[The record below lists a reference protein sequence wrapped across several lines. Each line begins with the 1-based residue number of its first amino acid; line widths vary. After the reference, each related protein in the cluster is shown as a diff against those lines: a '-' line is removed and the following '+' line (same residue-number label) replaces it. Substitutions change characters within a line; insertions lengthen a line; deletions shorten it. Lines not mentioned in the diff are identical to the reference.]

1 MKLLVTASGILIA
14 VLGLLWFGAAKF
26 GLHLP
31 FGIKLTITIVLVVC
45 WIALAVTVWLRRTKQ
60 QAQASPMTKTF
71 VRGASGV
78 SEMNDQFQKAFN
90 ALKSTRPTALTQL
103 PWYLVIGGSGSGK
116 TTMLHES
123 GLSFVSFGAG
133 SSYTGAATRSC
144 DWWFTEEAVLLDTA
158 GRYISDNTSL
168 TEWKAFLDLV
178 RQARPELALNGVLI
192 AVSVPDLIKKDEAGV
207 AAEAQRVRDRIAD
220 LNRLFALEVPFYVVF
235 TKCDMIGGFKDFFAS
250 LPPAEREQV
259 WGTTLPWPSEPAA
272 DVRGQFQRE
281 VASLLPALRT
291 RRMGALSAGNTAA
304 GGGEQQYKILQFPH
318 QFASVGK
325 WMGDFLAAL
334 LRPGQGEAAPAL
346 RGFYFTS
353 AHQAARPA
361 AAPAAA
367 PQPAAQPAQRANLEG
382 SIFIQANSPQLA
394 AQTSERNQGLFL
406 KDMLAKQVLGD
417 QHLVRVAPAV
427 RRRRQ
432 LMRGSALIGS
442 AVGLLAFAIWLAAW
456 FSEGRGLINGAIAA
470 SQKVVDTARVE
481 AGKLGPNLGAL
492 DDLRAAL
499 AALDRHSSGGAQ
511 RARAQGYSLYYTQL
525 KRWFLVPAGDRI
537 RGELEKLR
545 TAQGKTLTTYDEI
558 NDLFRCY
565 LMLSGDD
572 KEAPPDR
579 ELLERRLGEGD
590 RWLAGVS
597 EPGKPVDPAIA
608 TVASQQLAHFLGHLG
623 STEGWAI
630 PVDRPLVERIK
641 YELGEALWIAQSYD
655 DVVSTLQAA
664 VAKVGR
670 DAVIPAVSRELVVS
684 DYEFPVL
691 FTQAGWDQTMT
702 SAIAEKAEG
711 LFRKYQ
717 ALKIDKSKDAI
728 AERLRARYSA
738 DVTRHWLRLV
748 TGVKPARAQ
757 DLREAAANL
766 RALVSPQSPWRDL
779 LRGAWQGMQVR
790 FSAADLRP
798 VAGDADFKWIED
810 SLTALA
816 EFQGE
821 VDQFA
826 TGTDTGRRSL
836 ELVRLQKLQAAYEAA
851 WTKVGAALRTID
863 AADRRSAALQ
873 AFENLTAEI
882 HRVLSAE
889 VTAEQDAA
897 WAQKVHKPFAAELAS
912 RFPFDRASKT
922 DAPLA
927 AFSKMFNPKSGLAT
941 LASTE
946 VENLRK
952 LKFAGRDLLPVNR
965 DYERLAER
973 AKEIRTALYP
983 DNAVT
988 IDGAFTLTL
997 MQREG
1002 VKDVRVVIGAEAFGL
1017 YDRPDRRGQFKWKES
1032 DTLGAKLSINVVS
1045 DQWLTLDYTGQP
1057 FGLIRLLRD
1066 GQPTPRPE
1074 GGQLCTWTFAG
1085 KAIGKDVTFNAGA
1098 VLEANGLERL
1108 VPAEFFGTLVCPER
1122 VGR

>member
-1 MKLLVTASGILIA
+1 MKLLTSATGILIA
-14 VLGLLWFGAAKF
+14 VLGLLWFGSGKF

-31 FGIKLTITIVLVVC
+31 TGIKLTITIVLVVC
-45 WIALAVTVWLRRTKQ
+45 WIALLVTVLLRLSKKK
-60 QAQASPMTKTF
+60 AEAAPMTKSF
-71 VRGASGV
+71 MRSGSGV

-103 PWYLVIGGSGSGK
+103 PWYLVLGGSGSGK
-116 TTMLHES
+116 TTMLQES

-133 SSYTGAATRSC
+133 SSYTGGATRSC

-158 GRYISDNTSL
+158 GRYVADNTSL
-168 TEWKAFLDLV
+168 IEWKAFLDLV

-207 AAEAQRVRDRIAD
+207 AAEAQRVRDRLAD
-220 LNRLFALEVPFYVVF
+220 LNRLFALDVPLYVVF

-250 LPPAEREQV
+250 LPRSEREQV
-259 WGTTLPWPSEPAA
+259 WGTTLPWPSEIAA

-281 VASLLPALRT
+281 VAALLPALRT
-291 RRMGALSAGNTAA
+291 RRMGALSAGNSA
-304 GGGEQQYKILQFPH
+304 GDHTGDQRYKILQFPH

-334 LRPGQGEAAPAL
+334 LRPGQGQAAPAL

-353 AHQAARPA
+353 AQQAARPA
-361 AAPAAA
+361 GQPAAA

-382 SIFIQANSPQLA
+382 SIFVQANAPQA
-394 AQTSERNQGLFL
+394 STPVSERNQGLFL
-406 KDMLAKQVLGD
+406 KDLLSKQMLGD
-417 QHLVRVAPAV
+417 QRLVRVAPPV

-432 LMRGSALIGS
+432 LVRGTALIAS
-442 AVGLLAFAIWLAAW
+442 AAGLLAFLVWLAAW
-456 FSEGRGLINGAIAA
+456 YGDGRALISGAIAA
-470 SQKVVDTARVE
+470 SQKVVDTGRTE
-481 AGKLGPNLGAL
+481 AGKLAPNLGAL

-499 AALDRHSSGGAQ
+499 APLDRHSAGGVQ
-511 RARAQGYSLYYTQL
+511 RARALGYGLYYTQL
-525 KRWFLVPAGDRI
+525 KRYFLVPVGDRL

-545 TAQGKTLTTYDEI
+545 TAEGKTLATYDEI
-558 NDLFRCY
+558 NDLYRCY
-565 LMLSGDD
+565 LMLSGD

-579 ELLERRLGEGD
+579 ELLERRLGENE

-597 EPGKPVDPAIA
+597 ERGKPVDPAVA
-608 TVASQQLAHFLGHLG
+608 TVASQQLMHYLGHLD

-630 PVDRPLVERIK
+630 PVDRPLVDRMTF
-641 YELGEALWIAQSYD
+641 ELGEALYIARSYD
-655 DVVSTLQAA
+655 DVVSTLQTA

-670 DAVIPAVSRELVVS
+670 DAVIPTVSRELVVS

-691 FTQAGWDQTMT
+691 FTQAGWDETMA
-702 SAIAEKAEG
+702 SAITEKAET

-717 ALKIDKSKDAI
+717 AIKVDKSKDVI

-779 LRGAWQGMQVR
+779 LRGAWQGLQVR
-790 FSAADLRP
+790 FSASDLRP

-810 SLTALA
+810 ALTALA
-816 EFQGE
+816 EFQGA

-836 ELVRLQKLQAAYEAA
+836 ELVRLQSLQVAYEAA
-851 WTKVGAALRTID
+851 WTKVVGVLRTID

-897 WAQKVHKPFAAELAS
+897 WGQKVHKPFAADLAS
-912 RFPFDRASKT
+912 RFPFDRAAKT

-927 AFSKMFNPKSGLAT
+927 AFSRMFNPKSGLVT
-941 LASTE
+941 IASTE
-946 VENLRK
+946 VEALRK
-952 LKFAGRDLLPVNR
+952 VKFAGRDLLPVNR
-965 DYERLAER
+965 DYERLIER

-983 DNAVT
+983 ESAVT

-1002 VKDVRVVIGAEAFGL
+1002 VKDVRVVIGAEPFGL

-1057 FGLIRLLRD
+1057 FGLIHLLRD

-1074 GGQLCTWTFAG
+1074 GGQICNWTFAG
-1085 KAIGKDVTFNAGA
+1085 KAIGKDVTFNASA
-1098 VLEANGLERL
+1098 VLEASGLERL

>member
-1 MKLLVTASGILIA
+1 MKLLSTATGILLA
-14 VLGLLWFGAAKF
+14 VLGLLWFASGKL

-31 FGIKLTITIVLVVC
+31 TGIKITITIVLLVC
-45 WIALAVTVWLRRTKQ
+45 WIGLMITALVRRAKKK
-60 QAQASPMTKTF
+60 AQAAPMTKTF
-71 VRGASGV
+71 MRNASGV
-78 SEMNDQFQKAFN
+78 SEMNDQFQKAFT

-116 TTMLHES
+116 TTMLQES

-133 SSYTGAATRSC
+133 SSYTGGATRSC

-158 GRYISDNTSL
+158 GRYVADNTSL
-168 TEWKAFLDLV
+168 VEWKAFLDLV

-207 AAEAQRVRDRIAD
+207 AAEAQRVRDRLAD
-220 LNRLFALEVPFYVVF
+220 LDRLFALDVPLYVVF

-250 LPPAEREQV
+250 LPRGEREQV
-259 WGTTLPWPSEPAA
+259 WGTTLPWPSQPVA

-281 VASLLPALRT
+281 VAALLPALRT
-291 RRMGALSAGNTAA
+291 RRMGALSANATGEQA
-304 GGGEQQYKILQFPH
+304 GEQQYKILQFPH
-318 QFASVGK
+318 QFATVGK

-334 LRPGQGEAAPAL
+334 LRPGQGQAAPTL

-353 AHQAARPA
+353 AQQAQRPA
-361 AAPAAA
+361 QPAAA
-367 PQPAAQPAQRANLEG
+367 PQPAAQPAARANLEG
-382 SIFIQANSPQLA
+382 SIFVQANAPQA
-394 AQTSERNQGLFL
+394 ATPVSERNQGLFL
-406 KDMLAKQVLGD
+406 KDLLAKQVLGD
-417 QHLVRVAPAV
+417 QHLVRVAPPV

-432 LMRGSALIGS
+432 LVRGSALIGS
-442 AVGLLAFAIWLAAW
+442 AAGLLIFLIWLAAW
-456 FSEGRGLINGAIAA
+456 YSDGSALIRGAIAA
-470 SQKVVDTARVE
+470 SQKMVDTARTE
-481 AGKLGPNLGAL
+481 AGKPGPNLGAL

-499 AALDRHSSGGAQ
+499 APLDRHSAGGVQ
-511 RARAQGYSLYYTQL
+511 RARAQGYTLYYTQL
-525 KRWFLVPAGDRI
+525 KRWFLGPVGDRL

-545 TAQGKTLTTYDEI
+545 TAQGKTLATYDEI

-565 LMLSGDD
+565 RMLAGD
-572 KEAPPDR
+572 AVPDR
-579 ELLERRLGEGD
+579 ELLERRLSENE
-590 RWLAGVS
+590 RWQSGIAEAGAA
-597 EPGKPVDPAIA
+597 VDPAFA
-608 TVASQQLAHFLGHLG
+608 TIASQQLTHFLGHLD
-623 STEGWAI
+623 STEGWSI
-630 PVDRPLVERIK
+630 PVDRQLVERMTF
-641 YELGEALWIAQSYD
+641 ELGEALWIAQSYE

-670 DAVIPAVSRELVVS
+670 DTVIPAVTRELVVS

-691 FTQAGWDQTMT
+691 FTQDGWDQTMA
-702 SAIAEKAEG
+702 SAIAEKSES

-717 ALKIDKSKDAI
+717 ALKIDKSKEVI
-728 AERLRARYSA
+728 AERLRARYAA
-738 DVTRHWLRLV
+738 DVSRHWLRLV

-790 FSAADLRP
+790 FSATDLRP

-810 SLTALA
+810 ALTALA

-836 ELVRLQKLQAAYEAA
+836 ELVRLQKLQSAYEAA
-851 WTKVGAALRTID
+851 WTKVGAALRGIEV
-863 AADRRSAALQ
+863 ADRRGAALS
-873 AFENLTAEI
+873 AFENLTSEI

-897 WAQKVHKPFAAELAS
+897 WAMKVHKPFAAELAS
-912 RFPFDRASKT
+912 RFPFDRAAKA

-927 AFSKMFNPKSGLAT
+927 AFSRMFNPKSGLAT
-941 LASTE
+941 LASAE
-946 VENLRK
+946 VEALRK

-965 DYERLAER
+965 DYERLVER
-973 AKEIRTALYP
+973 AKDIRVALYP
-983 DNAVT
+983 ETAVT
-988 IDGAFTLTL
+988 IEGGFTLTL

-1002 VKDVRVVIGAEAFGL
+1002 VKDVRVVVGGEAFGL

-1032 DTLGAKLSINVVS
+1032 DALGAKLSINVVS

-1074 GGQLCTWTFAG
+1074 GGQLCNWTFAG
-1085 KAIGKDVTFNAGA
+1085 KAIGKDVTFNASA
-1098 VLEANGLERL
+1098 VLEGNGLERL

>member
-1 MKLLVTASGILIA
+1 MKLLSIIATGILNA
-14 VLGLLWFGAAKF
+14 VLGLLWFAAGKL

-31 FGIKLTITIVLVVC
+31 TGIKITITIVLVVC
-45 WIALAVTVWLRRTKQ
+45 WIALVISALLRRSKQ

-103 PWYLVIGGSGSGK
+103 PWYLVIGGSGGGK

-133 SSYTGAATRSC
+133 SSYTGSATRSC

-158 GRYISDNTSL
+158 GRYVNDNTSL
-168 TEWKAFLDLV
+168 IEWKAFLDLV

-207 AAEAQRVRDRIAD
+207 AAEAQRVRDRLSD
-220 LNRLFALEVPFYVVF
+220 LSRQFALDLPLYVVF

-250 LPPAEREQV
+250 LPPVEREQV
-259 WGTTLPWPSEPAA
+259 WGTTLPWPSETAA

-291 RRMGALSAGNTAA
+291 RRMGALSAGASS
-304 GGGEQQYKILQFPH
+304 GERTGDQQYKILQFPH

-334 LRPGQGEAAPAL
+334 LRPGQGESAPAL

-353 AHQAARPA
+353 AHQAQRTGP
-361 AAPAAA
+361 APAAA
-367 PQPAAQPAQRANLEG
+367 QQPAAQPAPRANLEG

-406 KDMLAKQVLGD
+406 KDLLAKQVLGD
-417 QHLVRVAPAV
+417 QHLVRVAPPV

-432 LMRGSALIGS
+432 LVRGTALIAS
-442 AVGLLAFAIWLAAW
+442 AGGLLAFMIWLTVW
-456 FSEGRGLINGAIAA
+456 YGEGRALINGAIAA
-470 SQKVVDTARVE
+470 SQKMVDTTRAE
-481 AGKLGPNLGAL
+481 AGKLAPNLGAL

-499 AALDRHSSGGAQ
+499 AALDRHSSGGVQ
-511 RARAQGYSLYYTQL
+511 LARTQGYHLYYTQL
-525 KRWFLVPAGDRI
+525 KRYFLAPVGDRL

-565 LMLSGDD
+565 RMLAGD
-572 KEAPPDR
+572 AAPDR
-579 ELLERRLGEGD
+579 ELLERRLPQND
-590 RWLAGVS
+590 RWLAGVAES
-597 EPGKPVDPAIA
+597 GVAVDPAVA
-608 TVASQQLAHFLGHLG
+608 AVASQQLTHFLSHLD
-623 STEGWAI
+623 STEGWTI
-630 PVDRPLVERIK
+630 PVDRPLVERITF
-641 YELGEALWIAQSYD
+641 ELGEALWIAQSYE
-655 DVVSTLQAA
+655 DVVSTLQSA

-670 DAVIPAVSRELVVS
+670 DAVIPVTSRELVVS

-691 FTQAGWDQTMT
+691 FTQAGWDETMA
-702 SAIAEKAEG
+702 SAIAEKADG

-717 ALKIDKSKDAI
+717 ALKIDKSKEVI
-728 AERLRARYSA
+728 ADRLRARYSV

-790 FSAADLRP
+790 FNASDLRP

-810 SLTALA
+810 ALTALA
-816 EFQGE
+816 EFQGA

-836 ELVRLQKLQAAYEAA
+836 ELVRLQTLQTAYETA
-851 WTKVGAALRTID
+851 WTKVVGALRAID
-863 AADRRSAALQ
+863 AADRRGAALQ

-889 VTAEQDAA
+889 VTAEQDAT

-912 RFPFDRASKT
+912 RFPFDRAAKT

-941 LASTE
+941 VASTE
-946 VENLRK
+946 IEALRK
-952 LKFAGRDLLPVNR
+952 VKFAGRDLLPVNR
-965 DYERLAER
+965 DYERLIER

-983 DNAVT
+983 ENAVT
-988 IDGAFTLTL
+988 IEGAFTLTL

-1002 VKDVRVVIGAEAFGL
+1002 VKDVRVVIGAEPFGL

-1057 FGLIRLLRD
+1057 FGLIHLLRD

-1074 GGQLCTWTFAG
+1074 GGQLCTWVFAG